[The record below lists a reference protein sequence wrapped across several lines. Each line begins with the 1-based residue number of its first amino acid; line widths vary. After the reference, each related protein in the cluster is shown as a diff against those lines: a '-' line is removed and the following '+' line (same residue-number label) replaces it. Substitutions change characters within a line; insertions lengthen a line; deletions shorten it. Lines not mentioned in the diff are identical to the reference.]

1 MMTFA
6 LLETGSGYWN
16 AMIWVIVAI
25 VVGIAVIWVRNH
37 GVEKYKKDTDQ
48 TKPFLSGNPE
58 FSKEDSHV
66 GANHIFW
73 GFTEAL
79 KKYYQPL
86 ISLHTGSINDYSGWI
101 IVVMAIIF
109 IIVGV
114 S

>member
-1 MMTFA
+1 MHIG

-16 AMIWVIVAI
+16 ALIWVIT
-25 VVGIAVIWVRNH
+25 AVIIGIGVLWLRNK
-37 GVEKYKKDTDQ
+37 GQENYKKNTDQ

-58 FSKEDSHV
+58 VSKEDSHV
-66 GANHIFW
+66 GASHIYW

-79 KKYYQPL
+79 KKYYEPL
-86 ISLHTGSINDYSGWI
+86 VKLHTGNINDYSGWI
-101 IVVMAIIF
+101 VLMMAIIF

>member
-1 MMTFA
+1 MNIG

-16 AMIWVIVAI
+16 AIIWVLVTII
-25 VVGIAVIWVRNH
+25 VGIGVLWLRNK
-37 GVEKYKKDTDQ
+37 GEGSYKKDTNQ

-58 FSKEDSHV
+58 VSKEDSHV
-66 GANHIFW
+66 GASHIYW

-79 KKYYQPL
+79 KNYYEPL
-86 ISLHTGSINDYSGWI
+86 IKLHTGDINDYSGWI
-101 IVVMAIIF
+101 VLVMAIIF